1 MASYETVKSVV
12 DFLKTKVD
20 AAPQV
25 AIICGSGLGTLAE
38 IVTDKTTI
46 KYEEIEQFPKS
57 TVVGHAG
64 NLVFGKLGGKD
75 VVVMQGRF
83 HPYEGYSM
91 SHVTLPI
98 RVFKLLGVETIIVT
112 NAAGGLNPEFAV
124 GDMMIIKDHICMPGM
139 TGMNA
144 LVGKNEERF
153 GTRFPNMQNLYT
165 KDLRELAKKVAEELE
180 ITKYLKEG
188 IYCAEIG
195 PTYETPAEARFLRM
209 IGADAVGMS
218 TAHETTIAKHAG
230 MKVFAMSLITNKVV
244 LDEDSNV
251 QTNHEEVLETSAK
264 RAETMKSFVER
275 LVECL

>member
-1 MASYETVKSVV
+1 MACYETVKSVV
-12 DFLKTKVD
+12 DFIKTKVD
-20 AAPQV
+20 VAPQV

-38 IVTDKTTI
+38 VVTDKTII

-91 SHVTLPI
+91 SQVTLPV
-98 RVFKLLGVETIIVT
+98 RVFKLLGVETLIVT
-112 NAAGGLNPEFAV
+112 NAAGGLNPKFAV
-124 GDMMIIKDHICMPGM
+124 GDMMIIKDHISMPGM

-144 LVGKNEERF
+144 LVGKNEEKF
-153 GTRFPNMQNLYT
+153 GTRFPNMQDLYT
-165 KDLRELAKKVAEELE
+165 KSLRELAKKVAEELE
-180 ITKYLKEG
+180 ITEYLKEG

-230 MKVFAMSLITNKVV
+230 MKVFAMSLITNNVV
-244 LDEDSNV
+244 TSEDSDV
-251 QTNHEEVLETSAK
+251 LTNHEEVLATSAK

-275 LVECL
+275 LVESL

>member
-1 MASYETVKSVV
+1 MACYETVKFVV
-12 DFLKTKVD
+12 DFIKTKAEV
-20 AAPQV
+20 APQV
-25 AIICGSGLGTLAE
+25 AIICGSGLGTLADV
-38 IVTDKTTI
+38 VTDKIII

-57 TVVGHAG
+57 TVAGHAG

-83 HPYEGYSM
+83 HPYEGYS
-91 SHVTLPI
+91 VTLPV
-98 RVFKLLGVETIIVT
+98 RVFKLLGVETLIVT
-112 NAAGGLNPEFAV
+112 NAAGGLNPQFAV

-144 LVGKNEERF
+144 LVGKNEEKF
-153 GTRFPNMQNLYT
+153 GPRFPNMQNLYT

-180 ITKYLKEG
+180 ITEYLKEG

-195 PTYETPAEARFLRM
+195 PTYETHAEARFLRM

-230 MKVFAMSLITNKVV
+230 MKVFAMSLITNMVV
-244 LDEDSNV
+244 MSEDSDV
-251 QTNHEEVLETSAK
+251 ETNHEEVLAISAK